1 MKESDSK
8 GFFNTKKTEKAMLGN
23 DWARLRRK
31 ETVSTHTQYYTTV
44 CMRAVIWSSA
54 NVERVQ

>member
-1 MKESDSK
+1 LSIFKPRMKESDSK

-31 ETVSTHTQYYTTV
+31 ETVSTQTQYYTTRFV
-44 CMRAVIWSSA
+44 
-54 NVERVQ
+54 